1 MSVANC
7 CLYCGTPASSD
18 EHVISEALGCKE
30 VIREGVCP
38 VCNNTFGN
46 TFEGKF
52 VNGLAVFL
60 NFFKIPNGRGVV
72 PSVEL
77 KGKIGSEEFEF
88 LMTGDGRAFIPSRPV
103 RIQKTPSGQE
113 KEFRIFHK
121 AQEKKIGD
129 ALRSRHND
137 LVWKRLQATEV
148 KQIIDVEAG
157 FDAELLRSSDANRTV
172 AKYALNLLIHQYG
185 YEWVRGKFQSL
196 IDYIKGQES
205 KTRVGIL
212 WEPELLKRF
221 PFEPPKHLFVIV
233 CDSQSRSVTI
243 FFYLFCLFPY
253 CVTTEESGVLID
265 STKNGALEPYSGR
278 FTPLFLGGSPE
289 FLGQSLPRFPMPEFE
304 FSNLLRRVEMG
315 TVKQA
320 NRAAKNAVLFMQAV
334 YSGRPGMPHICYN
347 CKKILGQLT
356 ALCQYCGESPIPDT
370 SAASQ

>member
-1 MSVANC
+1 MTP
-7 CLYCGTPASSD
+7 CLYCAATASSE

-60 NFFKIPNGRGVV
+60 NLFKIPNGRGVV

-77 KGKIGSEEFEF
+77 KGKIGAEEFEF
-88 LMTGDGRAFIPSRPV
+88 VMTGDGKAFIPSRPV
-103 RIQKTPSGQE
+103 RIQNTSSGQE

-129 ALRSRHND
+129 ALRSRHHD

-148 KQIIDVEAG
+148 KQIIDVESG

-196 IDYIKGQES
+196 IDYIKGHES

-243 FFYLFCLFPY
+243 FLYLFCLFPY
-253 CVTTEESGVLID
+253 CVTTEEPCVLID

-278 FTPLFLGGSPE
+278 FTPLFLGGSAE

-304 FSNLLRRVEMG
+304 FSKLLRRVEIG

-334 YSGRPGMPHICYN
+334 YSGQPGMPHICYN

-356 ALCQYCGESPIPDT
+356 AVCQYCGKSPIPDT
-370 SAASQ
+370 SAAAS